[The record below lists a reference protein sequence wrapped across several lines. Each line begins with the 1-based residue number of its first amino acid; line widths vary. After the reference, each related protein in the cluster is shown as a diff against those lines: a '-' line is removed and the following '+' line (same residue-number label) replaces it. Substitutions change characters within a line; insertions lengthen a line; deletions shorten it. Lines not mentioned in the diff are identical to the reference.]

1 MQENFSVTE
10 LLSAWEHKEQER
22 SDVQPAHSLNTM
34 ISRTETAISEV
45 EATMENAEAELG
57 KALDHTE
64 KVINQ
69 SRQQI
74 SSESTTEMCDASDA
88 EDSVISDGT
97 ISEEILDEKCST
109 PPRPPTTTTTGT
121 TTTSQ
126 SYCTAMSELS
136 EQRLSDSSD
145 TKVNDLTESDYVGLV
160 TSCNPTDLT
169 ESDLAN
175 QILNSAASIR
185 HSESDPNVKE
195 PRDERLTLSTRSSL
209 TDAHFIEQQTRTSFR
224 ALFGETI
231 PAGQETSTGSH
242 SNTTPKIDF
251 SEVDVT
257 TLTTENLPAIAS
269 GNYESSELLGA
280 LSNFSDDV
288 FNSRGDGPV
297 SAPAK
302 DSSVFT
308 FPSQH
313 PNQML
318 HPGLGITKT
327 RKDVKSDS
335 DLESKALTQEEIDTL
350 IEDKGKISIYESNMP
365 KK

>member
-1 MQENFSVTE
+1 
-10 LLSAWEHKEQER
+10 
-22 SDVQPAHSLNTM
+22 M

-97 ISEEILDEKCST
+97 ISEEIMDEKSST

-145 TKVNDLTESDYVGLV
+145 TKVNDLTESEYVGLV
-160 TSCNPTDLT
+160 TSGNPTDLT

-195 PRDERLTLSTRSSL
+195 PRDEKLTLSTRSSL

-231 PAGQETSTGSH
+231 PAGQETLTGSN
-242 SNTTPKIDF
+242 SNTTPKSSTAMF
-251 SEVDVT
+251 LV
-257 TLTTENLPAIAS
+257 LTVQVQCSSIFCIA
-269 GNYESSELLGA
+269 
-280 LSNFSDDV
+280 
-288 FNSRGDGPV
+288 
-297 SAPAK
+297 
-302 DSSVFT
+302 
-308 FPSQH
+308 FP
-313 PNQML
+313 
-318 HPGLGITKT
+318 
-327 RKDVKSDS
+327 
-335 DLESKALTQEEIDTL
+335 
-350 IEDKGKISIYESNMP
+350 
-365 KK
+365 